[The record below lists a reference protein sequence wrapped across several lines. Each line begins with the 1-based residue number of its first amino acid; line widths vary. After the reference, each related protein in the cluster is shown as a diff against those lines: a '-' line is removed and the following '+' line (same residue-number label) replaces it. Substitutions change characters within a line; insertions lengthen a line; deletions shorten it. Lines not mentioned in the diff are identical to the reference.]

1 MVRVH
6 RRIGIQIWRRN
17 IFQQLARARQTNGN
31 VFSNFFLFL
40 TNDLL
45 EELSL
50 VSFRCPSTL
59 RMLARFTRSR
69 GFLRREK
76 EENSRWSEGWV
87 RTDKEGWRRES
98 FPGKTFL
105 FFGSAMKLFA
115 IFREG
120 RRRSDNTDGSSN
132 SACLCVC
139 SSTCE
144 TRERVP
150 RATKRGGGEACGGI
164 ASLCKMEKLYYFL
177 DSRIFARLSIHYT
190 CYIHTLTHTHAH
202 IYIYHAIL
210 INFRSTE
217 ESWKK
222 NVKKRK
228 KKILVSH
235 SIVFIVEW
243 MLKAKRRVKL
253 QSKG

>member
-76 EENSRWSEGWV
+76 EENSRWSGGWV

-105 FFGSAMKLFA
+105 FLGSAMKLFA

-132 SACLCVC
+132 SARLCVC

-150 RATKRGGGEACGGI
+150 RATERGGGEACGGI

-190 CYIHTLTHTHAH
+190 CYIHTVTHTH

-222 NVKKRK
+222 
-228 KKILVSH
+228 
-235 SIVFIVEW
+235 
-243 MLKAKRRVKL
+243 M
-253 QSKG
+253 